1 MATLAS
7 DIRPEPAADRPPIG
21 MAYAMAATIV
31 IAFALQNLA
40 GRSTFYSPLVVH
52 AHALTFMGWV
62 AIFVTQATLGARGQI
77 EQHRRLGKLAIAWMG
92 LMFVMGLVV
101 TLRMVRAGNV
111 PFFFRPQH
119 FLIFDPLNV
128 LVFAGMVLFAVS
140 RRKQTD
146 WHVRLQLG
154 AMALLM
160 GPAFGRLLPMPLLA
174 PYAYECAG
182 VACATFPLIGMG
194 IDLKRRGSVH
204 PAWFVTLGALFGM
217 ILLGDAITYSPLGDS
232 LYQMAAAGSPGAAVP
247 GLEFGTPP
255 SGGLI
260 TGR

>member
-7 DIRPEPAADRPPIG
+7 DFKPEPGTDQPPVR
-21 MAYAMAATIV
+21 MAYAMAITV
-31 IAFALQNLA
+31 VVAFALQNLA

-62 AIFVTQATLGARGQI
+62 AIFVTQATLGARGSI
-77 EQHRRLGKLAIAWMG
+77 EQHRKLGRVAIAWMG
-92 LMFVMGLVV
+92 LMIVMGLVV
-101 TLRMVRAGNV
+101 TVRMIRNGTV
-111 PFFFRPQH
+111 PFFFRPQQ
-119 FLIFDPLNV
+119 FLVFDPMSV
-128 LVFAGMVLFAVS
+128 LFFAGMVLYAVS

-154 AMALLM
+154 AMTMLM

-174 PYAYECAG
+174 PYAWEYAAL
-182 VACATFPLIGMG
+182 ACAIFPLVGMG

-204 PAWFVTLGALFGM
+204 PAWFITLGVLFAM
-217 ILLGDAITYSPLGDS
+217 IAVTDAITYSSLGDS
-232 LYQMAAAGSPGAAVP
+232 LYRMASAGYHGASVP
-247 GLEFGTPP
+247 GLEFGTQPG
-255 SGGLI
+255 SGLI

>member
-7 DIRPEPAADRPPIG
+7 DIRPEPVADRPPIG

-128 LVFAGMVLFAVS
+128 VVFAGLVLFAVS

-217 ILLGDAITYSPLGDS
+217 ILLGDAMTYSPLGDS
-232 LYQMAAAGSPGAAVP
+232 LYRMAAAGSPGAAVP

>member
-7 DIRPEPAADRPPIG
+7 DIRPEPAADRPPIA

-52 AHALTFMGWV
+52 GHALTFMGWV

-92 LMFVMGLVV
+92 LMIVMGTVV
-101 TLRMVRAGNV
+101 TVRMIRNGTV
-111 PFFFRPQH
+111 PFFFTPQQ
-119 FLIFDPLNV
+119 FLIFDPMSV
-128 LVFAGMVLFAVS
+128 LFFAGMVLYAVS
-140 RRKQTD
+140 RRSQTD

-154 AMALLM
+154 AMAPLM
-160 GPAFGRLLPMPLLA
+160 GPAFGRLLPMPLLQPWA
-174 PYAYECAG
+174 WESAAT
-182 VACATFPLIGMG
+182 ACAIFPLIGMG
-194 IDLKRRGSVH
+194 IDLKRMGRIH
-204 PAWFVTLGALFGM
+204 PAWLVSLGALIGM
-217 ILLGDAITYSPLGDS
+217 IAVTEAITYSSLGDS
-232 LYQMAAAGSPGAAVP
+232 LYQMAAAGSPGASVP

>member
-7 DIRPEPAADRPPIG
+7 DIRPEPAADRPPFG
-21 MAYAMAATIV
+21 MAYAMAVTIV
-31 IAFALQNLA
+31 AAFALQNLA

-77 EQHRRLGKLAIAWMG
+77 EQHRKLARIAIAWMG
-92 LMFVMGLVV
+92 LMIVMGLVV
-101 TLRMVRAGNV
+101 TIRMVRNGTV
-111 PFFFRPQH
+111 PFFFTPQQ
-119 FLIFDPLNV
+119 FLIFDPMSV
-128 LVFAGMVLFAVS
+128 IVFAGMVLYAVS
-140 RRKQTD
+140 KRRQTD

-154 AMALLM
+154 AMAPLM
-160 GPAFGRLLPMPLLA
+160 GPAFGRLLPAPLLQPWA
-174 PYAYECAG
+174 WESIAA
-182 VACATFPLIGMG
+182 ACAIFPLAGMA

-204 PAWFVTLGALFGM
+204 PAWFVSLAALVVM
-217 ILLGDAITYSPLGDS
+217 VAATEAITYSPLGNS
-232 LYQMAAAGSPGAAVP
+232 LYQMATAGSHGASVP

-255 SGGLI
+255 PSGLI

>member
-1 MATLAS
+1 MATVAP
-7 DIRPEPAADRPPIG
+7 DFQPKADLSRPPAG
-21 MAYAMAATIV
+21 MAIAMALTIV
-31 IAFALQNLA
+31 AAFSLQFLM
-40 GRSTFYSPLVVH
+40 GRSTIYSPLVVH

-62 AIFVTQATLGARGQI
+62 LIFTVQATLGARGQI
-77 EQHRRLGKLAIAWMG
+77 EQHRKFGRLALWWMV
-92 LMFVMGLVV
+92 LMIVMGFVV
-101 TLRMVRAGNV
+101 TIRMVRNGTV

-128 LVFAGMVLFAVS
+128 LVFAAFVLFAVS
-140 RRKQTD
+140 KRKQTD
-146 WHVRLQLG
+146 WHSRLQLG

-174 PYAYECAG
+174 PYAYESAG
-182 VACATFPLIGMG
+182 AACALFPLIGMG
-194 IDLKRRGSVH
+194 IDLKRTGRVH
-204 PAWFVTLGALFGM
+204 PAWLVTLGVLVAM

-232 LYQMAAAGSPGAAVP
+232 LYHMATAGTHGASVP

-255 SGGLI
+255 GSGLI

>member
-7 DIRPEPAADRPPIG
+7 DIRPEPIADRPPIR
-21 MAYAMAATIV
+21 MAYAMALTIV
-31 IAFALQNLA
+31 AGFSLQFLA
-40 GRSTFYSPLVVH
+40 GRSTIYSPLVVH

-77 EQHRRLGKLAIAWMG
+77 EQHRKLARVAIAWMG
-92 LMFVMGLVV
+92 LMIVMGFIV
-101 TLRMVRAGNV
+101 TVRMVRNGNV

-119 FLIFDPLNV
+119 FLVFDPLNV
-128 LVFAGMVLFAVS
+128 LVFTAFVLFAVS
-140 RRKQTD
+140 KRHQTD

-182 VACATFPLIGMG
+182 AACATFPLIGMG
-194 IDLKRRGSVH
+194 IDLKRRGSIH
-204 PAWFVTLGALFGM
+204 PAWFVTLGVLVGM
-217 ILLGDAITYSPLGDS
+217 ILLGDVITYSPLGDS
-232 LYQMAAAGSPGAAVP
+232 LYQMATAGSHGASVP

-255 SGGLI
+255 GSGLI

>member
-1 MATLAS
+1 MATLAQ
-7 DIRPEPAADRPPIG
+7 DFNPAPIADRPPVG
-21 MAYAMAATIV
+21 MAYAMAVTVVA
-31 IAFALQNLA
+31 AFALQNLA

-62 AIFVTQATLGARGQI
+62 AIFVTQATLGARGMI
-77 EQHRRLGKLAIAWMG
+77 EQHRKLARIAIAWLG
-92 LMFVMGLVV
+92 LMIVMGFVITV
-101 TLRMVRAGNV
+101 RMVRNGTV

-128 LVFAGMVLFAVS
+128 VVFAAFVLFAVS
-140 RRKQTD
+140 KRKQTD

-174 PYAYECAG
+174 PYAYECAAA
-182 VACATFPLIGMG
+182 ACALFPLIGMG
-194 IDLKRRGSVH
+194 IDLKRSGRVH
-204 PAWFVTLGALFGM
+204 PAWVVTLGVLVAM
-217 ILLGDAITYSPLGDS
+217 VLLGDAITYSPLGDS
-232 LYQMAAAGSPGAAVP
+232 LYRTASAGYAGAAMP
-247 GLEFGTPP
+247 GLEFAAPP
-255 SGGLI
+255 PGGLI

>member
-1 MATLAS
+1 MATVAQ
-7 DIRPEPAADRPPIG
+7 DFQPEPIVDRPSVA

-31 IAFALQNLA
+31 AAFSLQFLM
-40 GRSTFYSPLVVH
+40 GRSTFHSPLVVH
-52 AHALTFMGWV
+52 LHALAFMGWV
-62 AIFVTQATLGARGQI
+62 AIFTVQATLGARGMI
-77 EQHRRLGKLAIAWMG
+77 EAHRKLARLAAAWIA
-92 LMFVMGLVV
+92 LMIVMGFVV
-101 TLRMVRAGNV
+101 TIRMVRNGDV

-128 LVFAGMVLFAVS
+128 LVFAGFVAFAVS
-140 RRKQTD
+140 KRKQTD
-146 WHVRLQLG
+146 WHTRLQLG

-174 PYAYECAG
+174 PYAFEAAG
-182 VACATFPLIGMG
+182 AASALFPLIGMG
-194 IDLKRRGSVH
+194 IDLKRRGRVH
-204 PAWFVTLGALFGM
+204 PAWLVTLGVLAGM
-217 ILLGDAITYSPLGDS
+217 ILLSAGIAYSPLGDS
-232 LYQMAAAGSPGAAVP
+232 LYRTASAGYPGASVP

>member
-1 MATLAS
+1 MATVAQ
-7 DIRPEPAADRPPIG
+7 DFRPEPTTDRPPIG

-31 IAFALQNLA
+31 AAFALQNLM
-40 GRSTFYSPLVVH
+40 GRSTFYAPLVVH

-62 AIFVTQATLGARGQI
+62 AIFVTQATLGARGMI
-77 EQHRRLGKLAIAWMG
+77 EQHRRLARIAIAWMG
-92 LMFVMGLVV
+92 LMIVMGFVV
-101 TLRMVRAGNV
+101 TIRMVRAGNV

-128 LVFAGMVLFAVS
+128 VVFAGMVLFAVS
-140 RRKQTD
+140 KRQQTD

-182 VACATFPLIGMG
+182 AACATFPLIGMG
-194 IDLKRRGSVH
+194 IDLKRSGRIH
-204 PAWFVTLGALFGM
+204 PAWFVTLGMIAAL
-217 ILLGDAITYSPLGDS
+217 ILLGDAIAYSPLGDS
-232 LYQMAAAGSPGAAVP
+232 LYRMATAGTHGASVP

-255 SGGLI
+255 ASGLI